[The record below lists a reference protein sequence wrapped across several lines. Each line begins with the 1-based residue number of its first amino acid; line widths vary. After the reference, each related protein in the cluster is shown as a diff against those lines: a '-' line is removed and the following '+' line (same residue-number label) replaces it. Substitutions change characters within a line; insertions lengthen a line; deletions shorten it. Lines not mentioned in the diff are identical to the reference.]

1 MYSRTIAATWITMY
15 GIIPRK
21 IWFSVTCGG
30 DTPFR

>member
-1 MYSRTIAATWITMY
+1 MTMQRMTISVY
-15 GIIPRK
+15 GIMPAK